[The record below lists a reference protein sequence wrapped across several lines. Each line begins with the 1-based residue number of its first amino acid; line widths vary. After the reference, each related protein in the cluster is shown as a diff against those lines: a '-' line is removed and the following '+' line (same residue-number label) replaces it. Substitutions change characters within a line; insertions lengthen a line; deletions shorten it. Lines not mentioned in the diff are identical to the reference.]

1 MFDPTAAPLPADLNS
16 DALRVDLTSI
26 QVLALQAHPEF
37 TEHIM
42 RTVIEYV
49 TDYLPRPFLDNAITQ
64 VGLPTDAINKMGR
77 VIWEVLGVTSKFN
90 SKL

>member
-1 MFDPTAAPLPADLNS
+1 MFDPTAAPLPADLDS

-49 TDYLPRPFLDNAITQ
+49 TDYLPRPFLDDAITR
-64 VGLPTDAINKMGR
+64 VELPTDGINRVGR
-77 VIWEVLGVTSKFN
+77 VIWEVLGVTSKFY